1 MTPFK
6 FNAEHFDSLFD
17 SLFEGYP
24 VTLVK
29 ENKTCLT
36 IQMNQIRGEEKFD
49 LTLQTPGGLP
59 LHAYE
64 VFNYGELFDFLD
76 GLYFVDMI
84 IANE

>member
-1 MTPFK
+1 MATFT
-6 FNAEHFDSLFD
+6 FNADHFDSMFD

-29 ENKTCLT
+29 ANKTCLT
-36 IQMNQIRGEEKFD
+36 IQMSRIQGDEKFD
-49 LTLQTPGGLP
+49 LTLETPGGLP

-76 GLYFVDMI
+76 GLVFTDMI
-84 IANE
+84 VNE